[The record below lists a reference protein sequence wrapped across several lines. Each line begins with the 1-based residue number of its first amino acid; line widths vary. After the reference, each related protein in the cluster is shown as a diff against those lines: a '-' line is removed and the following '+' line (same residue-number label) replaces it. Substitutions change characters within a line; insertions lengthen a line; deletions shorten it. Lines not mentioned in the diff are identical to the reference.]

1 MIKKEPSDVADMLVS
16 RKVEQG
22 REKDHVG
29 RKFHLNM
36 MNSLLR
42 LVGTLIRFY
51 LSVVSPIAS
60 SR

>member
-1 MIKKEPSDVADMLVS
+1 MIKKEPSEVADLLVS
-16 RKVEQG
+16 RKAEQG
-22 REKDHVG
+22 RDKDHLG
-29 RKFHLNM
+29 KKFHLNM
-36 MNSLLR
+36 MNTFLR

>member
-1 MIKKEPSDVADMLVS
+1 MADALVS

-22 REKDHVG
+22 RDKDHLG

-36 MNSLLR
+36 MNTFLR